1 MQQEKEKKQNIVKQN
16 KNKILQQYEKRKKQL
31 MNQQVNKG
39 NHFSQLND
47 AVFEYQM
54 QKKEIN
60 DLRRKDQKNNL
71 ERHKRV

>member
-1 MQQEKEKKQNIVKQN
+1 
-16 KNKILQQYEKRKKQL
+16 
-31 MNQQVNKG
+31 MNEQVSKG

-47 AVFEYQM
+47 AVFDYQI

-71 ERHKRV
+71 